1 MLANVTEQFV
11 LIIQNTTTKSHHFS
25 VWQVAICS
33 RSYVWHE
40 LQYHFISTEHN
51 ISFFYSPPRSP
62 SLLSPL
68 SLPSLSPLS
77 PLSLPSLS
85 PLSPLS
91 YLFCIANIWKVDL
104 RIAWLFANTTR
115 TSFSQSLIFLHSSA
129 STSRRVLADSRS
141 WEDSSKA
148 PARGCEIKGDT
159 RVREE
164 RGERWRCV
172 PICSRN
178 SSGSFSAW
186 RRLLDV
192 STCAYFNLHLGA
204 SVFLLG
210 LQGFASLYF

>member
-62 SLLSPL
+62 SL
-68 SLPSLSPLS
+68 PS
-77 PLSLPSLS
+77 
-85 PLSPLS
+85 LSPLS
-91 YLFCIANIWKVDL
+91 YLFCIANIWKVD
-104 RIAWLFANTTR
+104 WLFANTTR

-148 PARGCEIKGDT
+148 PARGCERREGGEMK
-159 RVREE
+159 VRTNLL
-164 RGERWRCV
+164 
-172 PICSRN
+172 SQLL
-178 SSGSFSAW
+178 
-186 RRLLDV
+186 RLVL
-192 STCAYFNLHLGA
+192 
-204 SVFLLG
+204 
-210 LQGFASLYF
+210 SLAETSWC